1 MTEWFNN
8 IWEWILVN
16 KDNILAWITSTD
28 FVATITTAVALFKT
42 IRTTKANTLSI
53 KDVNTTFKKQ
63 QEMST
68 DLESMKAD
76 INEIKLQVT
85 QMAKSVDTCM
95 EKIVHTENTVRQLDD
110 ELLAKANA
118 MLEVQSIVYS
128 TIKDDNIRAGVN
140 SILVAAKHSDAKSK
154 AKLQS
159 ELDAL
164 RDELKAK
171 NAELAETVSKMVEKV
186 VTDVPADAVHV
197 VNEHIRRY

>member
-8 IWEWILVN
+8 IWEWILIN
-16 KDNILAWITSTD
+16 KDNVLACINSTD
-28 FVATITTAVALFKT
+28 FVATMATVIALFKT

-53 KDVNTTFKKQ
+53 DDVNMTFKKQ
-63 QEMST
+63 QDMST
-68 DLESMKAD
+68 DLEGVKAD
-76 INEIKLQVT
+76 VNEIKLQVIEIG
-85 QMAKSVDTCM
+85 KSVNTCM
-95 EKIVHTENTVRQLDD
+95 EKIIHTENTVRQLDD

-128 TIKDDNIRAGVN
+128 TIKDDNIRTGVN

-164 RDELKAK
+164 RNELKAK

-186 VTDVPADAVHV
+186 VTDVPADAVPA